1 MIPMGLLFNRYT
13 AAAALV
19 LFLGAAAVKY
29 RAVLIQSGY
38 DRAMIE
44 VSAAQADTM
53 RELVR
58 ERTRQQ
64 EILKGVQDAYTQQT
78 ADVAAFR
85 ARLRA
90 ADGRVRDQARD
101 FEQRIAAASAASL
114 RRHAAASDGNLE
126 RCIGDV
132 ERFAAEAAS
141 CSGAAHALKRNLD
154 TVTTPKGPP

>member
-1 MIPMGLLFNRYT
+1 MIPLGLLFNRYT
-13 AAAALV
+13 AAAALA

-38 DRAMIE
+38 DRAMTE
-44 VSAAQADTM
+44 VSAAQADTL
-53 RELVR
+53 REFVR
-58 ERTRQQ
+58 ERARQQ

-90 ADGRVRDQARD
+90 ADGRLRDQALD
-101 FEQRIAAASAASL
+101 FERRISAASADSL
-114 RRHAAASDGNLE
+114 RRYAAASDGNLE

-141 CSGAAHALKRNLD
+141 CASAAHALKRNLD
-154 TVTTPKGPP
+154 ALK